1 MSPFE
6 VTWEK
11 TLLILP
17 PDVPMWGQMEESGD
31 CCGFIQK
38 KSGELKWRVA
48 RHGRFQ
54 LNKDKM
60 QIKETDLSAHLPVYI
75 HLCESRAKK
84 KKGAHAVRPPS
95 STENNGTERRRE
107 KKEEGENL
115 RSVTHQPC
123 PLARAEVLWTLQRL
137 LLFSSPEP
145 R

>member
-48 RHGRFQ
+48 RHAKFQ

-60 QIKETDLSAHLPVYI
+60 QIKETDPAARLPVYI
-75 HLCESRAKK
+75 HLCESRAEKK

-95 STENNGTERRRE
+95 STENSGTERRRE
-107 KKEEGENL
+107 KRKRKEKTFEL
-115 RSVTHQPC
+115 
-123 PLARAEVLWTLQRL
+123 
-137 LLFSSPEP
+137 
-145 R
+145 